1 MEKNLRTD
9 DTSVE
14 PVIPQTKKWKET
26 VFENKVHFCS
36 DCTSEHAL
44 NTGFRFCIYHNAKD
58 VAKELGPVATPV
70 FCEKC
75 FIEVVNTLASN
86 PKLKRTNM
94 IFAAARAKHCK
105 GL

>member
-1 MEKNLRTD
+1 M
-9 DTSVE
+9 
-14 PVIPQTKKWKET
+14 
-26 VFENKVHFCS
+26 HFCS
-36 DCTSEHAL
+36 ECTSEHPL
-44 NTGFRFCIYHNAKD
+44 NTGFRYCIYHNAKN
-58 VAKELGPVATPV
+58 VAKELPTSGLGPVATPV

-75 FIEVVNTLASN
+75 FIEVVNTLATN